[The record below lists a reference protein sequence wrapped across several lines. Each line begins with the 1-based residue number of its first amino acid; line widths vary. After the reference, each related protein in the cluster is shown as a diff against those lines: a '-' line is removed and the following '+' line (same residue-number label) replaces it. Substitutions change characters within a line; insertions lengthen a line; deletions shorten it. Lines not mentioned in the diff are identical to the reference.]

1 MAPPPFDETAFAR
14 AAEVLLSKS
23 PAARRCVDSVR
34 FAATRPIDSALAAGW
49 TKAVELGGAD
59 PATMNPSVVGGL
71 QDIAEASYLIQ
82 WLDTVNHPKV
92 ATAWLNG
99 SQALLGGTM
108 TAEEVM
114 EGVRAAAED
123 AK

>member
-1 MAPPPFDETAFAR
+1 VPLALDFLKFATTPENGKLLSAPPYGQP
-14 AAEVLLSKS
+14 
-23 PAARRCVDSVR
+23 
-34 FAATRPIDSALAAGW
+34 SA
-49 TKAVELGGAD
+49 VVGGAD